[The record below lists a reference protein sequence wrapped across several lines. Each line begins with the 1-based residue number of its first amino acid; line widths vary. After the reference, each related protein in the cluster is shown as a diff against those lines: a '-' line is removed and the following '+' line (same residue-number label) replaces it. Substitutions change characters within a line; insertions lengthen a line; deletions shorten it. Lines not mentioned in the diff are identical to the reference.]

1 MAKKNVSPFEY
12 KEKIWGKD
20 EGGEHI
26 IDGYTFQGK
35 RAFGKAQEGLMEY
48 LRKGVVRDVN
58 EVKIKVLD
66 VRKIGAGTDIE
77 IEMTENKARG
87 IAVLKLYGPNKNNEC
102 VITINKS
109 KESDHKYVKMLS
121 EKVVKPL
128 VRDFLVDNIDL
139 DSFEDEA
146 MGSSPEDD
154 SPYVFKCPFCDKT
167 WYSSPGLKCH
177 ITKKHKDK
185 KVDDSKIEA
194 ELNDSL

>member
-87 IAVLKLYGPNKNNEC
+87 IAVLKLYGPNKNNEF

-109 KESDHKYVKMLS
+109 KESDHS
-121 EKVVKPL
+121 E
-128 VRDFLVDNIDL
+128 
-139 DSFEDEA
+139 
-146 MGSSPEDD
+146 
-154 SPYVFKCPFCDKT
+154 
-167 WYSSPGLKCH
+167 
-177 ITKKHKDK
+177 
-185 KVDDSKIEA
+185 
-194 ELNDSL
+194 